1 MSIFTEVKEKVGQ
14 WKEDGIKI
22 FQEQCALVKQYLITC
37 KHCKK
42 ENPISSW
49 IFIQIKHYVR
59 PHGCTGGDYWING
72 KTETCTIT
80 CPECARGNY
89 LYNHPQKTEI
99 VELADLPFFDKKMI
113 FKDVLEESYN

>member
-1 MSIFTEVKEKVGQ
+1 MSIFSEVKEKTTK
-14 WKEDGIKI
+14 WREDGIKI
-22 FQEQCALVKQYLITC
+22 FKEQCALIRQYPIAC
-37 KHCKK
+37 MYCKK

-59 PHGCTGGDYWING
+59 PHGCTEGDYWING

-80 CPECARGNY
+80 CPECKQENY

-99 VELADLPFFDKKMI
+99 VELADSSPFDKKMI
-113 FKDVLEESYN
+113 FSDVKERYD